1 MKRVVS
7 FLLIF
12 ALILSLAGCKR
23 RPETS
28 DLGYTD
34 DRAGGD
40 TAETDDKEP
49 DYDDVEAVV
58 LNPSESGGKNENE
71 LKSQPKQPNSEAENP
86 ALDVKPL
93 RYTAKHEPEV
103 YVSFTCGT
111 EKPSYPMVRVIN
123 SKEQLEA
130 FIPVFGCKDPSSHV
144 ILYHERTDSV
154 PNNYDVPIKE
164 GKTADLYDN
173 SFFEDH
179 VLVAVISKADHIWTA
194 PEVSHVGADGTI
206 EIDLHIPK
214 DSDDLPEEYFCD
226 YIELDKEYAG
236 LDFKVK
242 YNEISVDE
250 YVETGA
256 PLPEYPNS
264 MDFTVKRFDFN
275 GISEDCRKEQAGKST
290 HIYIISSVQE
300 LEEYFDYA
308 LNERYRIGK
317 GDIVDCIQYSR
328 DKRIDFTVCDP
339 PGSIHVRKDAHLNIY
354 DYYNEEFFKDKI
366 ICAII
371 TAGSSCSQYQVR
383 SAEPDGTII
392 FEHYYSNIVSTDVS
406 FDCEF
411 IELDKSCRDLS
422 FKTEWNGLYQF
433 HYRWNGKSK

>member
-40 TAETDDKEP
+40 TAEIDDKEP

-58 LNPSESGGKNENE
+58 LNPSESGGKNESE
-71 LKSQPKQPNSEAENP
+71 LKSQPEQPNSEAENP

-250 YVETGA
+250 AVETRA
-256 PLPEYPNS
+256 PLPKYTDS
-264 MDFTVKRFDFN
+264 MDFKAKQFN
-275 GISEDCRKEQAGKST
+275 VWCLTGDDREKYKYPLIRV
-290 HIYIISSVQE
+290 ISSVQE
-300 LEEYFDYA
+300 FEEYIDSV
-308 LNERYRIGK
+308 LK
-317 GDIVDCIQYSR
+317 PHQYEGNGIIYCLEYSK
-328 DKRIDFTVCDP
+328 DKTADFTLSKIDGRYKSKTTRVDM
-339 PGSIHVRKDAHLNIY
+339 H
-354 DYYNEEFFKDKI
+354 DYYNEEFFENNI
-366 ICAII
+366 ICAVI
-371 TAGSSCSQYQVR
+371 TQSSSGSYNFQVR
-383 SAEPDGTII
+383 SVEPDGKMIYELYT
-392 FEHYYSNIVSTDVS
+392 SNS
-406 FDCEF
+406 FTCDMKYRCDF
-411 IELDKSCRDLS
+411 IELDKSCKDLT
-422 FKTEWNGLYQF
+422 FKTEVNMLKKY
-433 HYRWNGKSK
+433 HYRWNNNK